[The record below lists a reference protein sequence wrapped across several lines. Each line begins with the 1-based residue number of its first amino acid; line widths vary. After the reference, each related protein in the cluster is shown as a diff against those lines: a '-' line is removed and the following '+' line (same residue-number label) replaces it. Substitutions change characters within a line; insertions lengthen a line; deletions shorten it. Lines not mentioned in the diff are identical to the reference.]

1 MFKIRLRIELREEWI
16 PYYQNSRKG
25 RIWKI
30 LGDYYSRIFFKLHL
44 CLSRESR
51 ISMSSYTSY
60 KFHCR
65 DWELVEDNSYME
77 RHTSP
82 NMALWRIRRPW
93 PDAPSENDPKRRDR
107 FLIGQVAQS
116 AGLSAGVSVSLH
128 EQPALSAGLTMPS
141 HSSPQQPCTPYSV

>member
-65 DWELVEDNSYME
+65 DWDLVEDNSYME

-82 NMALWRIRRPW
+82 NMAPWRITPM
-93 PDAPSENDPKRRDR
+93 
-107 FLIGQVAQS
+107 
-116 AGLSAGVSVSLH
+116 AGCTVRKMTRKDGIVS
-128 EQPALSAGLTMPS
+128 
-141 HSSPQQPCTPYSV
+141 